1 MKKYN
6 VIIPT
11 EIGAFI
17 ANRNDLGVG
26 WQLSEYGAYDRV
38 EMEFLKAL
46 LGFLRTD
53 RSDLIVIDVGANIGM
68 HSVMFSPQVGPNGKV
83 FAFEAQRIVFNM
95 LAGNMALNSITNVYC
110 FNHAVSDDD
119 GFIDIPQFDYSKP
132 LNIGSV
138 EFGATQNEPIGQD
151 RIIDEAHQEQVMAVS
166 LDGCGFDHVDLIK
179 IDVEGMEL
187 KVLEGA
193 KALIARCKP
202 LLLVEHL
209 KSNSLALQGWLQ
221 EAGYTLYSGVG
232 ANYVCLP
239 EALEVKIGPNM
250 GNLTRLDRRTQ

>member
-11 EIGAFI
+11 VLGAFI
-17 ANRNDLGVG
+17 ANRNDMGVG
-26 WQLSEYGAYDRV
+26 WQLSEYGAYDRF
-38 EMEFLKAL
+38 EMEFLKLL
-46 LGFLRTD
+46 LGFLRTE

-68 HSVMFSPQVGPNGKV
+68 HSVMFSTQVGPNGKV

-95 LAGNMALNSITNVYC
+95 LAGNMALNSISNVYC
-110 FNHAVSDDD
+110 FHHAVSDED
-119 GFIDIPQFDYSKP
+119 GFIDIPQFDYSKS

-138 EFGATQNEPIGQD
+138 EFGDEQKEPIGQD
-151 RIIDEAHQEQVMAVS
+151 RIIDEAHQEQVMAVK
-166 LDGCGFDHVDLIK
+166 LDGCGFEHVDLIK

-193 KALIARCKP
+193 RVIISRCKP

-209 KSNSLALQGWLQ
+209 KSNTSALQDWLQ
-221 EAGYTLYSGVG
+221 EVGYTLYSGVG

-239 EALEVKIGPNM
+239 EALEVKIGCKM
-250 GNLTRLDRRTQ
+250 GNLTRLTPKT